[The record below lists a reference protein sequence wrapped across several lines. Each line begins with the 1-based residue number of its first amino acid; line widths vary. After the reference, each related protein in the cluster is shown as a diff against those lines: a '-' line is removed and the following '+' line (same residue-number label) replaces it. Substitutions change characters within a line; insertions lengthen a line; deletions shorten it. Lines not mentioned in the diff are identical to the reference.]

1 MTVQRHSATEAVTL
15 LLAMFPPRQVLEP
28 ASCRPCCVGYHAVA
42 CYAVGYHAA
51 PERLSALRPLRC
63 IEPSAAFGGWAQPM
77 VHRTIKGESHS
88 TGRRC
93 ARIRLAAPTRGPRWI
108 LGLEL
113 KWILCFRCSCTAV
126 RWGMQVTGS
135 VKIAAQLLQ
144 VRGRQNTKRR
154 AVFANTQWLT
164 VPRLSRWT
172 PPASRAS
179 SSSRRI
185 TTVTP
190 QF

>member
-1 MTVQRHSATEAVTL
+1 
-15 LLAMFPPRQVLEP
+15 MFPPRQVLEP

-42 CYAVGYHAA
+42 CYVAGYHAA

-63 IEPSAAFGGWAQPM
+63 IEPSAAFGGCAQPM

-144 VRGRQNTKRR
+144 VRTRSTEYDFSAVPCSQRHSGSPCRVCPGGLNLPR
-154 AVFANTQWLT
+154 A
-164 VPRLSRWT
+164 
-172 PPASRAS
+172 PAA
-179 SSSRRI
+179 
-185 TTVTP
+185 P
-190 QF
+190 QEG

>member
-1 MTVQRHSATEAVTL
+1 VRRKRSRCSLPCSPHGKCSS
-15 LLAMFPPRQVLEP
+15 RQVAGPVAWDTMPWHAMLRDTMLRRN
-28 ASCRPCCVGYHAVA
+28 AS
-42 CYAVGYHAA
+42 A
-51 PERLSALRPLRC
+51 PLRPLRC
-63 IEPSAAFGGWAQPM
+63 IEPSAAFGGCAQPM

-93 ARIRLAAPTRGPRWI
+93 AWIRRAAPTRGPRWI
-108 LGLEL
+108 LCL
-113 KWILCFRCSCTAV
+113 RCLCTAV
-126 RWGMQVTGS
+126 RWGHAGHRFCENRR
-135 VKIAAQLLQ
+135 AAAPSTYTVDRIRLQ
-144 VRGRQNTKRR
+144 RR
-154 AVFANTQWLT
+154 AVFAKTQWLT

-172 PPASRAS
+172 QPASRAS